1 MKNYSICLRDFE
13 ERDVDFIF
21 RCKNDESLNEMIV
34 GQSQKITYEDARRWV
49 DGCIGEHETY
59 KFWAICTN
67 DAKKEIV
74 GWVSL
79 SNIDSANCSACHHGI
94 VIGEKSYRDGFA
106 MFEAMLLSMDYAFNV
121 IKVHRL
127 YGSCLSEHKVSPHML
142 FALGF
147 TLEGEKR
154 DAIYKHGKYYNLLE
168 YGLLRDEYIRHYNDG
183 LYEIDMLIRSFIS
196 STKNNY

>member
-1 MKNYSICLRDFE
+1 MKSYSISLRDFE

-34 GQSQKITYEDARRWV
+34 GQFQKITYEDARRWV

-79 SNIDSANCSACHHGI
+79 SDINYENHSACHHGI
-94 VIGEKSYRDGFA
+94 VIGDKSYQDGLA
-106 MFEAMLLSMDYAFNV
+106 MFEAMLLSMDYAFNN

-142 FALGF
+142 VALGF
-147 TLEGEKR
+147 ILEGKKR
-154 DAIYKHGKYYNLLE
+154 DAIYKHDRYYDLLE
-168 YGLLRDEYIRHYNDG
+168 FGLLRDEYVQHFCSG
-183 LYEIDMLIRSFIS
+183 QYEIDVLIRSFINS
-196 STKNNY
+196 IKNKY